1 MLRIMSFVIACSLA
15 ALIPL
20 QQSPTVSNASELDFD
35 GWPSEFNGEEL
46 FPIDEPDNEALAIR
60 FDGKIGRFQFG
71 HDNLVIRWVSKPS
84 RSVHPAADCFR
95 ANGYKIHDEKL
106 CSSKNNQLWRCFE
119 VTRNNERFS
128 VRERIFDKNGSA
140 WTDTSSWYWAATL
153 GKTEGPWWFYTVES
167 KI

>member
-1 MLRIMSFVIACSLA
+1 MSFTIACALA

-20 QQSPTVSNASELDFD
+20 QRSPAVSEAGELHFD
-35 GWPSEFNGEEL
+35 GWPSEFDGEEL
-46 FPIDEPDNEALAIR
+46 IPIADNSNEVFARR
-60 FDGKIGRFQFG
+60 FDGIIGRFQVG
-71 HDNLVIRWVSKPS
+71 EINLVIRWVSKPS

-106 CSSKNNQLWRCFE
+106 CTSKTNELWRCFE
-119 VTRNNERFS
+119 VTRNSERFS
-128 VRERIFDKNGSA
+128 VRERIFDNKGSA